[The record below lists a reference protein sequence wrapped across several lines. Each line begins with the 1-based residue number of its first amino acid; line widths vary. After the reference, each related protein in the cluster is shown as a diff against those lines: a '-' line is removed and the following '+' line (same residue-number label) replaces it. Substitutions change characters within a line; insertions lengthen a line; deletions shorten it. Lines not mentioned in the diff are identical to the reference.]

1 MGHKFVS
8 EEGLFNYLFLY
19 KKYIT
24 WTKHGL
30 TVLNRLD
37 RQQFIFG
44 YTYCTDKY
52 AKSIP
57 VQGPYKV

>member
-52 AKSIP
+52 A
-57 VQGPYKV
+57 